1 MIGKK
6 FLVAATAPAVI
17 VGALAFSAGTAV
29 AATTSLSATL
39 SGTNEVGGGDPT
51 ATGSVTVTVNTTSG
65 QVCATVKSDIV
76 GAVAMHIH
84 QAAAGV
90 NGAVVVPLDATKIN
104 AGASCATA
112 TAALAAQIAANPAGF
127 YFNVHTP
134 GFPGGAIRGQLAAQV
149 SSVAAGSGGQ
159 AGTDNSG
166 INPGLVILIVAGAGM
181 IGAATWRLARH

>member
-29 AATTSLSATL
+29 AATASLSATL
-39 SGTNEVGGGDPT
+39 SGTNEVGGGEPT

-90 NGAVVVPLDATKIN
+90 NGSVVVPLDATKIN

-112 TAALAAQIAANPAGF
+112 SAALAAQIAANPAGF
-127 YFNVHTP
+127 YFNIHTP
-134 GFPGGAIRGQLAAQV
+134 GFPAGAIRGQLVAQV
-149 SSVAAGSGGQ
+149 ASVAAGSGGQ
-159 AGTDNSG
+159 AGTDNGG

-181 IGAATWRLARH
+181 LGAATWRLARH

>member
-29 AATTSLSATL
+29 AATASLSATL
-39 SGTNEVGGGDPT
+39 SGTNEVGGGDPA

-65 QVCATVKSDIV
+65 QVCATVKSDIA

-112 TAALAAQIAANPAGF
+112 PATLAAQIAANPAGF

-134 GFPGGAIRGQLAAQV
+134 GFPGGAIRGQLVAQV
-149 SSVAAGSGGQ
+149 ASVAAGSGGQ
-159 AGTDNSG
+159 AGTHNSG

-181 IGAATWRLARH
+181 IGAGTWRLTRR

>member
-6 FLVAATAPAVI
+6 FLLAATGPAVLA
-17 VGALAFSAGTAV
+17 GALVFSAGTAL
-29 AATTSLSATL
+29 AATASLTASLTGA
-39 SGTNEVGGGDPT
+39 NEVGGGDTT

-84 QAAAGV
+84 QGAAGV
-90 NGAVVVPLDATKIN
+90 NGPVVVPLDATKIN

-112 TAALAAQIAANPAGF
+112 TVALAGQIAANPAGF

-134 GFPGGAIRGQLAAQV
+134 TFPGGAIRGQLAAGV
-149 SSVAAGSGGQ
+149 ASVAAGSGGQ
-159 AGTDNSG
+159 AGTNHG
-166 INPGLVILIVAGAGM
+166 GVNPMVIVLLSLIH
-181 IGAATWRLARH
+181 I

>member
-6 FLVAATAPAVI
+6 FLVAAAAPAVL

-29 AATTSLSATL
+29 AATGSLSATL
-39 SGTNEVGGGDPT
+39 SGANESGGGDPT

-84 QAAAGV
+84 QGAAGV
-90 NGAVVVPLDATKIN
+90 NGPVVVPLDATKIN

-112 TAALAAQIAANPAGF
+112 SATLAAQIVANPAGF
-127 YFNVHTP
+127 YFNIHTP
-134 GFPGGAIRGQLAAQV
+134 AFPGGAIRGQLVAQV
-149 SSVAAGSGGQ
+149 ASVAAGSGGQ
-159 AGTDNSG
+159 AGTDNGG
-166 INPGLVILIVAGAGM
+166 INPSLVVLILAGGGM